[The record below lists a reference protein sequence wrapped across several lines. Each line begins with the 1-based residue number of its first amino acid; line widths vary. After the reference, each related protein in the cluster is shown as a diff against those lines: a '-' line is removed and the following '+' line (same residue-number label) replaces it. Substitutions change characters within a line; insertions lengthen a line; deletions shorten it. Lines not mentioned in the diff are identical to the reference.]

1 MKSASQGMQFGN
13 SFSKSRLPC
22 ACGGAAEAVLPLWC
36 TAIYYSVTLDKLDK
50 REENN
55 TAKLLNCSL
64 TKTQAAL
71 SVPTFYAL
79 VTVYHAF
86 LMNCIIV

>member
-1 MKSASQGMQFGN
+1 M
-13 SFSKSRLPC
+13 
-22 ACGGAAEAVLPLWC
+22 V
-36 TAIYYSVTLDKLDK
+36 YSDTLLSHILKLDK

-71 SVPTFYAL
+71 SVPTFYVL
-79 VTVYHAF
+79 VTEYHAF